1 MANPKITWW
10 QRSSDSD
17 PKRNTIGLRFLVS
30 DLGVA
35 PKETKQ
41 PGSTDTAQKDTDS
54 GTPSKDS
61 GEAETAQAENKTEKD
76 ASGEKVFHGPG
87 GSRIVVTPTTISFMG
102 YSTFSKTLYD
112 VELKLAGKVKP
123 DSATCNIQKQ
133 LANVVLEVQKQEL
146 DTSYWTTLVEA
157 KKLGFLKT
165 DFEMW
170 RDEDEQEPVKEDFG
184 PTSLEY
190 EDALGQFAGMEGMGM
205 GGAGGMGIGGDEQTQ
220 TGDDDSEMPGL
231 ESGEG
236 TEEEKGDTSSTDK
249 PKIEVLP

>member
-1 MANPKITWW
+1 MANPEITWW

-30 DLGVA
+30 NLGDV

-54 GTPSKDS
+54 G
-61 GEAETAQAENKTEKD
+61 NKTEKD
-76 ASGEKVFHGPG
+76 ASNEKVFYGPG
-87 GSRIVVTPTTISFMG
+87 RSRIVVTPTTISFTG

-133 LANVVLEVQKQEL
+133 LANVVVEVQKEEL
-146 DTSYWTTLVEA
+146 NTSYWTTLVEA
-157 KKLGFLKT
+157 KKLGYLKT

-184 PTSLEY
+184 PTSFEY

-205 GGAGGMGIGGDEQTQ
+205 GGAGGMGVGGDEQAQ
-220 TGDDDSEMPGL
+220 TEDDDSEMPGL

-236 TEEEKGDTSSTDK
+236 IDEEKGDASSTDK